1 MCQGD
6 LAAIDRLRLRLPAVT
21 MDTFPGLGFRTAE
34 KTAAKGGGGEQL
46 AQEFK
51 LELKPFSI
59 VLHIPFPLLSA
70 VLPLSFTERSSLDT
84 AGVERRRKQ
93 SHST

>member
-34 KTAAKGGGGEQL
+34 KTAAKGGGGGGEQL

-59 VLHIPFPLLSA
+59 VLHISFPLLSA
-70 VLPLSFTERSSLDT
+70 VLPLSFT
-84 AGVERRRKQ
+84 
-93 SHST
+93 